1 MSNPLQVQGNYS
13 AEGPQGYPHAF
24 GRPRT
29 NAKGRRAQTE
39 DEKEDM
45 SSS

>member
-1 MSNPLQVQGNYS
+1 MSNFLQVQGDYN
-13 AEGPQGYPHAF
+13 ARGPQGYQQVL
-24 GRPRT
+24 GGPRT

-39 DEKEDM
+39 NEKEDL